1 MPDILKAP
9 DQNEFLRLL
18 TKALEGGTT
27 ALNQIP
33 SSMFAPPVIRNLVSN
48 DPNNFLG
55 NAFIKPTQT
64 LAEDASYGMP
74 LYSGQGITFRPDERF
89 IDAAGLVAP
98 AIKPA
103 GLAAKAAGKAGIKE
117 ILSQIE
123 SGTGIVGRNVVD
135 PRMYAYLPSTPLKPN
150 PEVGKR
156 FTGESLGGLADKKPL
171 NLEENLGSS
180 VMIMPWDS
188 SSRNFNVKSISDI
201 PVDITTHGGQ
211 DYARDILHMKQGVA
225 GASGEGIAKRIVDRE
240 KIAIQ
245 ENLAQGGTGK
255 ILHMPITMA
264 SGAENFSV
272 MPMEALQQILDTNKL
287 SKAQIKAL
295 DESIRNY
302 PITKNIGGKNV
313 VLTPFTDF
321 KGVMTEQGRNQLYTG
336 EGINTT
342 AGELRKA
349 YVDRLG
355 LKKNQEMLG
364 YNIEDVIAAIQD
376 PALRGV
382 PKGSIGNTV
391 IKSSEGGM
399 TLSPSVNPTYNTNFS
414 GDYAGTLGANVPI
427 EVLLQPTYKRI
438 AKELAGRKSDLRN
451 MTIGAM
457 EKRKSG
463 VSTLVDEPMLE
474 RLYKYQQELKS
485 QGLL

>member
-9 DQNEFLRLL
+9 DQNEFIRLL
-18 TKALEGGTT
+18 SKALEGGTT

-33 SSMFAPPVIRNLVSN
+33 SSMFAPPAIRNLVSN
-48 DPNNFLG
+48 NPNNFLG
-55 NAFIKPTQT
+55 NAFVKPTQT
-64 LAEDASYGMP
+64 LTEDASYGMP
-74 LYSGQGITFRPDERF
+74 LSSGKGMTFRPDERF

-98 AIKPA
+98 FAKPA
-103 GLAAKAAGKAGIKE
+103 GLAAKTVGKSALNE
-117 ILSQIE
+117 LLSQIE

-135 PRMYAYLPSTPLKPN
+135 PRMYAHLPSTPLKPN
-150 PEVGKR
+150 PEVGTR
-156 FTGESLGGLADKKPL
+156 FTGENLGGLVEKKPFK
-171 NLEENLGSS
+171 LEENLGSS

-188 SSRNFNVKSISDI
+188 SSRNFNIKSVSDI
-201 PVDITTHGGQ
+201 PVDVTTHGGQ
-211 DYARDILHMKQGVA
+211 NYARDIQHIKEGVA
-225 GASGEGIAKRIVDRE
+225 GASNEGIAKRIADRE
-240 KIAIQ
+240 KIAIE

-272 MPMEALQQILDTNKL
+272 MPMEVLQNILDTNKL

-295 DESIRNY
+295 DESIKNY
-302 PITKNIGGKNV
+302 PITKNVGGKNV

-321 KGVMTEQGRNQLYTG
+321 KGIMTEQGRNQLYTG
-336 EGINTT
+336 EGINST

-364 YNIEDVIAAIQD
+364 YNLEDVIAAIQD

-399 TLSPSVNPTYNTNFS
+399 KLTPSKNATYDTNFS
-414 GDYAGTLGANVPI
+414 GDYAGTLGANIPI
-427 EVLLQPTYKRI
+427 EKLLEPTYNRI
-438 AKELAGRKSDLRN
+438 ASELAGRKSDLRN

-463 VSTLVDEPMLE
+463 VSTLVDDAMLE
-474 RLYKYQQELKS
+474 REYKYKQYLKS

>member
-1 MPDILKAP
+1 MADILKAP

-33 SSMFAPPVIRNLVSN
+33 SSMFAPPAIRNLVSN

-55 NAFIKPTQT
+55 NAFVKPTQT

-74 LYSGQGITFRPDERF
+74 LYSGKGMTFRPDERF

-98 AIKPA
+98 AIKPV
-103 GLAAKAAGKAGIKE
+103 GVAAKAAGKAGLKE

-156 FTGESLGGLADKKPL
+156 FTGESIGGLAEKKPY
-171 NLEENLGSS
+171 NLEQDLGSS

-188 SSRNFNVKSISDI
+188 SSRNFNIKSISDI
-201 PVDITTHGGQ
+201 PVDVTTHGGQ
-211 DYARDILHMKQGVA
+211 DYARDILHMQQGVA
-225 GASGEGIAKRIVDRE
+225 GASGEGIAKRIADRE

-264 SGAENFSV
+264 EGAENFSV

-295 DESIRNY
+295 DESIRNKT
-302 PITKNIGGKNV
+302 ITKNIGGKNV

-321 KGVMTEQGRNQLYTG
+321 KGVMTEAGRNQLYTG
-336 EGINTT
+336 EGIKTT

-364 YNIEDVIAAIQD
+364 YNLPDLIAAIQD
-376 PALRGV
+376 PVLRGV

-391 IKSSEGGM
+391 IKGSEGGM
-399 TLSPSVNPTYNTNFS
+399 KLSSSVNPTYDTNFS
-414 GDYAGTLGANVPI
+414 GDYAGTLGANVPV
-427 EVLLQPTYKRI
+427 EVLLEPTYNRI
-438 AKELAGRKSDLRN
+438 AQELSGRKSDLRN

-463 VSTLVDEPMLE
+463 VSTLVDDAMLE
-474 RLYKYQQELKS
+474 REYQYKQYLKS